1 MIRDMTSM
9 KIWSGNLVEGNTCL
23 AQSGADLL
31 TPFEKNVT
39 WNSSALGAVGHDD
52 PISILITED

>member
-1 MIRDMTSM
+1 MTSM